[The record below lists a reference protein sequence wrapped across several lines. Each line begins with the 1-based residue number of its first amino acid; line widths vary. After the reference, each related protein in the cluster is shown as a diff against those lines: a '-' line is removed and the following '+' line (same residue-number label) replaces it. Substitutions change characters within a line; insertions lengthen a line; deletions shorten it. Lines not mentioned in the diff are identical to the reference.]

1 MASATS
7 EVTYLD
13 THVVAWL
20 YGGQVAKLSARAK
33 RWLDRGQLRVS
44 PAVVLELEYL
54 FEIGRVR
61 HRGADVVADLA
72 QRLGLEVC
80 DRAFAAVAARAC
92 DFAWTRDVFDRLI
105 VAQAS
110 LTRDRLVTR
119 DGQMHEHYAKAL
131 W

>member
-1 MASATS
+1 MASATP

-20 YGGQVAKLSARAK
+20 YAGQVAKLSVRAK
-33 RWLDRGQLRVS
+33 RWLDRGRLRVS

-61 HRGADVVADLA
+61 RRGADVLADLA
-72 QRLGLEVC
+72 QRLGIDVC
-80 DRAFAAVAARAC
+80 DHAFAAVAARAC
-92 DFAWTRDVFDRLI
+92 DLVWTRDVFDRLI

-110 LTRDRLVTR
+110 LGRDRLLTR
-119 DGQMHEHYAKAL
+119 DGQIHKHYPKAL

>member
-1 MASATS
+1 MARAAP

-20 YGGQVAKLSARAK
+20 YGGHVARLSARAQ

-72 QRLGLEVC
+72 QRLGIGVC
-80 DRAFAAVAARAC
+80 DRAFAAVAAHAC

-110 LTRDRLVTR
+110 LGRDRLLTR
-119 DGQMHEHYAKAL
+119 DGQIHEHYPKAL

>member
-20 YGGQVAKLSARAK
+20 YAGQVAKLSVRAK
-33 RWLDRGQLRVS
+33 RWIDRGQLRVS

-61 HRGADVVADLA
+61 HRGADVVADLT
-72 QRLGLEVC
+72 QRLGIDVC
-80 DRAFAAVAARAC
+80 DRAFAAVVALAC
-92 DFAWTRDVFDRLI
+92 NFAWTRDVFDRLI

-110 LTRDRLVTR
+110 LSRDRLVTR
-119 DGQMHEHYAKAL
+119 DGQIHEHYSKAL